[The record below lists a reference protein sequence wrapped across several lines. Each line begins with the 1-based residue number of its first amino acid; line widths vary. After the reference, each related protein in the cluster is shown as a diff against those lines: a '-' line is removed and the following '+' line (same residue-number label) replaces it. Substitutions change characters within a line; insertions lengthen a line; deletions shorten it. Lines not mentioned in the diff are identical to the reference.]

1 MESSDLEIKETQ
13 AKLTTSPVLQTI
25 VSDKAYG
32 ASLLRV
38 ASSFRFV
45 LDDTRVEDVAREF
58 QQATDL
64 SALGVCAMDGQ
75 ALGIITRQA
84 LFAQLGKPFGQEIL
98 NKKAIG
104 SIVEKVPSF
113 DQHANLFHVAEQIQ
127 SQIDRSA
134 IFYFLL
140 TAGGGKFAGIFSSK
154 DILAYLSLIT
164 QEDITL
170 AGQLQERLVPRQAR
184 LAHDKWVAEAFSQSA
199 KGLGG
204 DFYHIH
210 ELPDGRLFLAL
221 GDVSGKGAAAS
232 ILTSLLWGVLE
243 FYDYRKGLKT
253 LIQQLNEA
261 LIRTFHLEK
270 YLTAVFLIVDWR
282 RHEVVIADMG
292 HGHNWIIRGGRARP
306 LRFPCMNLPLGID
319 QALSPQLYRFH
330 IRPGDFLL
338 FYTDGLT
345 EQVNPAGEEWGE
357 ERLLA
362 HLLGSLQQNA
372 EVTPRLLEAVETFQA
387 GVPRLDDMTWLQLT
401 VK

>member
-1 MESSDLEIKETQ
+1 MEPSEVELTE
-13 AKLTTSPVLQTI
+13 AKATFTSSPVLQTI

-45 LDDTRVEDVAREF
+45 FDDTRVEDVAHEF
-58 QQATDL
+58 QQVPDL
-64 SALGVCAMDGQ
+64 L
-75 ALGIITRQA
+75 ALGICAADGKALGLITRQA

-98 NKKAIG
+98 NKKPIG
-104 SIVEKVPSF
+104 SLVESAPAF
-113 DQHANLFHVAEQIQ
+113 DQHDNLFHVVEQLQ
-127 SQIDRSA
+127 SQMDRAS
-134 IFYFLL
+134 IYYFLL
-140 TAGGGKFAGIFSSK
+140 TSTGGKFAGIFSSK
-154 DILAYLSLIT
+154 DILSYLSRIT

-184 LAHDKWVAEAFSQSA
+184 YDHEKWQAEAFSQSA

-270 YLTAVFLIVDWR
+270 YLTAVFLLVDWR

-292 HGHNWIIRGGRARP
+292 HGHNWIIRGGRPRP
-306 LRFPCMNLPLGID
+306 LRFPSMNLPLGID

-330 IRPGDFLL
+330 VRPGDFLL

-357 ERLLA
+357 ERLLT
-362 HLLGSLQQNA
+362 HLLESLNQG
-372 EVTPRLLEAVETFQA
+372 TDIIPRLLKAVENFQA
-387 GVPRLDDMTWLQLT
+387 GVPRLDDMTWLQLA